1 MRPIG
6 ILVGI
11 NSILFGLLYFMGQ
24 PRDPVILGVGA
35 VLTLLIIVAYIV
47 LLKGNMGDTYLFL
60 IISLLSS
67 LGIVMTYR
75 LDPSRGYKQV
85 IWYGVGIIL
94 YFTAYIIFRWVKDWD
109 KYLYLYIAFAFL
121 LFIMTFALGTSIKG
135 AINWIKIGSFTFQPA
150 EIIKLSFVFFMASYF
165 AHPDKFRNSYY
176 FLGVVYLHII
186 FLILQRDMGMAMLF
200 YAVFIS
206 IFYVF
211 HEERKLLLYNLGI
224 SILIVVFG
232 YLTMGHVRVRFEA
245 WLKPWENIAGSGY
258 QVTQSLFAIGS
269 GGFFGTGLGLGQP
282 YYIPEVHTDFIF
294 SAICEEM
301 GVFAGIAVVL
311 LYFILVYRGFK
322 ISLTIR
328 NSFRKILALGITLI
342 YTYQTFVIIGG
353 VIKLIPLTGITLPFI
368 SYGGSSL
375 LSAFIAF
382 GILQALSKKSL
393 ELEELL
399 DSGY

>member
-165 AHPDKFRNSYY
+165 AHPDKFKNSYY
-176 FLGVVYLHII
+176 FLGVVYLHIV

>member
-176 FLGVVYLHII
+176 FLGVVYLHIV